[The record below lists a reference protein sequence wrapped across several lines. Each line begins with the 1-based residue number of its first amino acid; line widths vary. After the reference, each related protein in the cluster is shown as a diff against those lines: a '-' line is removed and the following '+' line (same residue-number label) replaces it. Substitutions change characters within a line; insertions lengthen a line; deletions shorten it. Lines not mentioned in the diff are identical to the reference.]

1 MAVDL
6 RELLTDL
13 LAETRVVDDLLAGL
27 DDEGWELPTPA
38 EGWSVR
44 DQISHLAYFDEA
56 ATLAAVDPDRF
67 RVDAAELM
75 AVGAGFP
82 DEVAARFRTMPPA
95 ELLDW
100 FRRARQELV
109 SAFTDIDPKARLPW
123 YGPDMS
129 AASSVTARL
138 METWAHG
145 QDVADA
151 VDVRRIPTARLRHIA
166 HLGVST
172 FGFAYRLNGRAVPE
186 TPVRVE
192 LTAPDGDVWT
202 WGPEGVADTV
212 TGPALDFCLA
222 VTQRRHVDD
231 TTLLVTGPVATDWL
245 TIAQAF
251 AGAPGPGRAPA
262 GSRTGTVR

>member
-1 MAVDL
+1 MAIDM
-6 RELLTDL
+6 RALLDDL
-13 LAETRVVDDLLAGL
+13 LAETRVVEDLLAGL
-27 DDEGWELPTPA
+27 DDDAWDLPTPA
-38 EGWSVR
+38 EGWAIR

-56 ATLAAVDPDRF
+56 ATLAATDPDAF
-67 RVDAAELM
+67 RVAAAELM

-82 DEVAARFRTMPPA
+82 DEVAARYRAMPPA
-95 ELLDW
+95 DLLAW
-100 FRRARQELV
+100 FWRARGDLV
-109 SAFTDIDPKARLPW
+109 TVFTDLDPKARLPW

-151 VDVRRIPTARLRHIA
+151 VGVQREPTVRLRHVA

-172 FGFAYRLNGRAVPE
+172 FGFAYVLNGRAVPD

-202 WGPEGVADTV
+202 WGPADAENTV
-212 TGPALDFCLA
+212 RGPALDFCLA
-222 VTQRRHVDD
+222 VTQRRHLRD
-231 TTLLVTGPVATDWL
+231 TALQVSGPVATEWMG
-245 TIAQAF
+245 IAQAF
-251 AGAPGPGRAPA
+251 AGAPGPGREPRRENA
-262 GSRTGTVR
+262 S